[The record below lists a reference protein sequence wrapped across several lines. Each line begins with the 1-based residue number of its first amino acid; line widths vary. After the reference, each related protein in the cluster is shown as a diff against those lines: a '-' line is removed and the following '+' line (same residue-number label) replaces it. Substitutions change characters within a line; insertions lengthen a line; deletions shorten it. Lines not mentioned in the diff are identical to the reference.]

1 MLEAR
6 LRQGQRKI
14 DGGTT
19 QDVTARKL
27 EKIEGGRIEG
37 TKDGQD
43 QTVAGRQK
51 LSGRQKIRRSIQTIG
66 KRVTGAVAKGTVTAL
81 MVGAMAVPAFAQ
93 TSVNQGVPLK
103 PVDVR
108 VVQQQE
114 LGDKASLLTRFR
126 GGHTLFHHQQRAAET
141 YPFLGAVELPANAGE
156 KMQIMANESLW
167 RMISVA
173 AEEAEGTAELTNF
186 IPTTPVAGE
195 LMWSPQIDGP
205 NGDKI
210 DVLPLLLPQVAKADG
225 TIDMDK
231 LKAMFL
237 RVNNPAPGAGEDGVF
252 LGENIGYQNGR
263 AGYFSI
269 NAINPEPV
277 VPHDTAGTMLL
288 PQLTLEVNG
297 HKTVYT
303 IGSLCYKG
311 GGPSFKPNGGYSY
324 GHSYEGQKTPL
335 NMTER
340 EPIYSGNTNFGLFD
354 YEPDAKTNPNGWML
368 LDNGA
373 YAGMSIMEFRLDELV
388 DWKLDDDGRM
398 VGNPEAIPVEQLQ
411 ADGRVRD
418 NMTPALLWRAFET
431 EYRLSSFKNPDEGVE
446 VLHHMRDL
454 FARDALFDHI
464 ANDPALSA
472 RWQKATE
479 AVRAGGEEQ
488 AMTEVW
494 HAGLESL
501 NAEIAAGKHYAK
513 DRIELGEDGVPTM
526 TIEDYVRTA
535 IQRSARNVVVL
546 HKLDLHHGSIA
557 AGGDNINAA
566 WQMVDLDH
574 LSDSYRALGSDPR
587 DHSNIR
593 EFVNNLQMMV
603 DDLKDEVPE
612 MRQFDGKLEDL
623 LKQAIDR
630 EAPIYGKRT
639 PQQDNG

>member
-6 LRQGQRKI
+6 LRQGQKKIEGGTPDKVTTQKLEKI
-14 DGGTT
+14 DGG
-19 QDVTARKL
+19 
-27 EKIEGGRIEG
+27 RIEES
-37 TKDGQD
+37 KDGQD
-43 QTVAGRQK
+43 QTISGAQK
-51 LSGRQKIRRSIQTIG
+51 LSGRQKIRRSLQTIS
-66 KRVTGAVAKGTVTAL
+66 KRFKGAVVKGSIAAL
-81 MVGAMAVPAFAQ
+81 MIGAMAAPAWAQ

-114 LGDKASLLTRFR
+114 LGDKAPLLMQFR
-126 GGHTLFHHQQRAAET
+126 TGHDLYHHQQRAAET
-141 YPFLGAVELPANAGE
+141 YPFLGAIELPTDAGD

-186 IPTTPVAGE
+186 IPTTPVEGE

-205 NGDKI
+205 NGEKV
-210 DVLPLLLPQVAKADG
+210 DVLPLLLPQVANPDG
-225 TIDMDK
+225 SVNMDK

-237 RVNNPAPGAGEDGVF
+237 RVNNPAPNAEEDGVF
-252 LGENIGYQNGR
+252 LAENIGYQNGR

-277 VPHDTAGTMLL
+277 VPHDSTNMMLL

-297 HKTVYT
+297 QKTVYT

-311 GGPSFKPNGGYSY
+311 GGPSFKPDGSFSY

-335 NMTER
+335 NMVER
-340 EPIYSGNTNFGLFD
+340 KPIYSGNTNFGLFD

-388 DWKLDDDGRM
+388 DWQLDDNGRM
-398 VGNPEAIPVEQLQ
+398 VGEPQAISVDQLQ
-411 ADGRVRD
+411 EDGRVRD

-431 EYRLSSFKNPDEGVE
+431 EYRLSSFKNPNEGVE

-472 RWQKATE
+472 RWEQATKV
-479 AVRAGGEEQ
+479 VRAGGDEQ

-494 HAGLESL
+494 RDALESL
-501 NAEIAAGKHYAK
+501 NAKIAAGDHYIK
-513 DRIELGEDGVPTM
+513 DQIELGDDGVPTM
-526 TIEDYVRTA
+526 SVEDYVRTA
-535 IQRSARNVVVL
+535 IERSARNVVVL

-574 LSDSYRALGSDPR
+574 LSDAYRALGNDPK

-603 DDLKDEVPE
+603 DDLKDRVPE
-612 MRQFDGKLEDL
+612 MKQFDGKFEDL

-630 EAPIYGKRT
+630 EAPTYGKGAVQ
-639 PQQDNG
+639 PNNG